1 MKKTEVAIVGAGLAG
16 LTAAIEL
23 AEAGY
28 GVVVFEKHPF
38 PRHKVCGEY
47 LSREVVPYLES
58 IEIPLSDAPQIDKM
72 VLATG
77 KGKLNNI
84 DLPLGGIG
92 ISRYAL
98 DERLYRRAL
107 KSGVQFI
114 FESVYHI
121 HFDDSYH
128 RLDMAKDSWGA
139 DLVIGSWGK
148 RSGMDRELN
157 RNFFKSHSSWMGIK
171 MHFKAK
177 YPRDQVGLYF
187 FRGGYG
193 GLSVTETG
201 SVNFCFLIQSSR
213 FKETPNLSKCME
225 GIIAEHPDLDEVL
238 ADSEPLFPQAL
249 SISQISFKTKRLVED
264 HILLA
269 GDAARLI
276 HPLTGNGMAMAIGS
290 GRRAAHWAGEYLSG
304 RLTTRQQMEA
314 CYSEE
319 WLLTYRQRLWYG
331 RQLQRLLTHPVGSRL
346 GLDLATHFPSLLKT
360 AIRKTHGT
368 KQLL

>member
-58 IEIPLSDAPQIDKM
+58 WEIPLSDAPQIDKM

-84 DLPLGGIG
+84 SLPLGGIG
-92 ISRYAL
+92 ISRFAL

-107 KSGVQFI
+107 KAGVQFI
-114 FESVYHI
+114 FKSVYRI
-121 HFDDSYH
+121 HFNGKYH
-128 RLDMAKDSWGA
+128 SLDLAKETWEA
-139 DLVIGSWGK
+139 NLFIGIWGK
-148 RSGMDRELN
+148 RSGMDRELQ

-171 MHFKAK
+171 MHFKAN
-177 YPRDQVGLYF
+177 YPSDQVGLYF

-201 SVNFCFLIQSSR
+201 AVNFCFLLQSSR
-213 FKETPNLSKCME
+213 FKESPNLNNCME
-225 GIIAEHPDLDEVL
+225 VIIAEHPDLDEVL
-238 ADSEPLFPQAL
+238 ADSEKLFPQAL
-249 SISQISFKTKRLVED
+249 SISQISFKTKNLVED

-290 GRRAAHWAGEYLSG
+290 GRKVAYWAGKHLSG
-304 RLTTRQQMEA
+304 KLKNRMEMEQ
-314 CYSEE
+314 CYTKE

-331 RQLQRLLTHPVGSRL
+331 KQLQRLLTHPAGSRL
-346 GLDLATHFPSLLKT
+346 GLDLASHFPSLLKM

-368 KQLL
+368 EQLP